1 MCIASGML
9 LYKQVWERN
18 WPPKTAS
25 TWLAIKKK
33 KGSCKSLSRASS
45 VVNATGHQAPPRHL
59 ESSVSTVSDGSAPHA
74 NKGKRKDAPKPCSQR
89 GMSIV
94 SGMFVAL
101 YKRCLAGKCQN
112 PRLPG
117 RSIMTGHLHICLLDI
132 PSACGLLSTW
142 QAQCQKHL
150 WQLGWCLVGGCVLK
164 NTWRERCGRPSRYAF
179 AWHTVSLC
187 SSFCLVGAMS
197 ETFLTVGA
205 VFGGCGCVFKT
216 AWQEHRCK
224 LPRYSFA
231 WHALSVC
238 FSFCLAGSMPE
249 TCLTEPHEHWRGA
262 FEINR
267 KRYEQCHYASI
278 GFLE

>member
-1 MCIASGML
+1 MRAGPHTAPANKREEQKLQTPQPKRHEHSLWNAPLQAGLRTQLVTRHRLDIVVALSTLSLRTTPAKKGG
-9 LYKQVWERN
+9 ERKFQALQPKGLEHSLWN
-18 WPPKTAS
+18 APLHRGLRLQLPPKTAS

-45 VVNATGHQAPPRHL
+45 VVNATGHPAPPRHL
-59 ESSVSTVSDGSAPHA
+59 ESSVSTVSDSSAPHA

-150 WQLGWCLVGGCVLK
+150 
-164 NTWRERCGRPSRYAF
+164 
-179 AWHTVSLC
+179 
-187 SSFCLVGAMS
+187 
-197 ETFLTVGA
+197 
-205 VFGGCGCVFKT
+205 
-216 AWQEHRCK
+216 
-224 LPRYSFA
+224 
-231 WHALSVC
+231 
-238 FSFCLAGSMPE
+238 
-249 TCLTEPHEHWRGA
+249 
-262 FEINR
+262 
-267 KRYEQCHYASI
+267 
-278 GFLE
+278 

>member
-1 MCIASGML
+1 MECSSTQRFETATATKDRLNVAGN
-9 LYKQVWERN
+9 KEEER
-18 WPPKTAS
+18 K
-25 TWLAIKKK
+25 LQ
-33 KGSCKSLSRASS
+33 KSLSRASRFE
-45 VVNATGHQAPPRHL
+45 NATGHQAPPRHL

-150 WQLGWCLVGGCVLK
+150 
-164 NTWRERCGRPSRYAF
+164 
-179 AWHTVSLC
+179 
-187 SSFCLVGAMS
+187 
-197 ETFLTVGA
+197 
-205 VFGGCGCVFKT
+205 
-216 AWQEHRCK
+216 
-224 LPRYSFA
+224 
-231 WHALSVC
+231 
-238 FSFCLAGSMPE
+238 
-249 TCLTEPHEHWRGA
+249 
-262 FEINR
+262 
-267 KRYEQCHYASI
+267 
-278 GFLE
+278 

>member
-1 MCIASGML
+1 MRAGPHTAPANKRKEEKLQTPQPRRHEHILWNAPLQAGLKMELVTRHRLDIVVALSTLSLRATPAKKGG
-9 LYKQVWERN
+9 ERKLQALQPKGLQHSLWN
-18 WPPKTAS
+18 APLPPKTAS

-45 VVNATGHQAPPRHL
+45 VVNATGHQAPPQHL

-101 YKRCLAGKCQN
+101 YKRCLACKCQN

-142 QAQCQKHL
+142 QAQCQKH
-150 WQLGWCLVGGCVLK
+150 
-164 NTWRERCGRPSRYAF
+164 F
-179 AWHTVSLC
+179 
-187 SSFCLVGAMS
+187 
-197 ETFLTVGA
+197 
-205 VFGGCGCVFKT
+205 
-216 AWQEHRCK
+216 
-224 LPRYSFA
+224 
-231 WHALSVC
+231 
-238 FSFCLAGSMPE
+238 
-249 TCLTEPHEHWRGA
+249 
-262 FEINR
+262 
-267 KRYEQCHYASI
+267 
-278 GFLE
+278 